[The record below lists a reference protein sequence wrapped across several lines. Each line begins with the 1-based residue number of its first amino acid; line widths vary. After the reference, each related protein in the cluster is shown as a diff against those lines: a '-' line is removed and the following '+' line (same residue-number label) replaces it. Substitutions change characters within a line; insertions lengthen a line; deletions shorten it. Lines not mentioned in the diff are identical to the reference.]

1 MKDDS
6 IDDINNS
13 ELNLFKNY
21 FLGVMYGEELK
32 LNLIQNKT
40 TGFPP
45 FFQTFERNN
54 SIRSNN
60 VVQLIGSENLLIFD
74 DSYGKMVDDEKENT
88 KNHWFGK

>member
-1 MKDDS
+1 MGRIEIESYK
-6 IDDINNS
+6 
-13 ELNLFKNY
+13 
-21 FLGVMYGEELK
+21 
-32 LNLIQNKT
+32 NKT

-74 DSYGKMVDDEKENT
+74 DSYGKMVDDEKENIT
-88 KNHWFGK
+88 KKSLVWQTSNRTDGVKGYYNVIFIIKET